1 MFMRTSIRNA
11 KSVVQN
17 RCNERNAGV
26 RGCSQDF
33 RFKTCEWKVLSHRPK
48 VIAGAVQVCRLRGR
62 EAGNRRLCII
72 ELPAIKNFEYG
83 ILEK

>member
-11 KSVVQN
+11 KSVVRN
-17 RCNERNAGV
+17 RCNEHNAGV

-48 VIAGAVQVCRLRGR
+48 IFYRCGTGMSLARSGGGKQEIMYHRIACH
-62 EAGNRRLCII
+62 
-72 ELPAIKNFEYG
+72 KKF
-83 ILEK
+83 